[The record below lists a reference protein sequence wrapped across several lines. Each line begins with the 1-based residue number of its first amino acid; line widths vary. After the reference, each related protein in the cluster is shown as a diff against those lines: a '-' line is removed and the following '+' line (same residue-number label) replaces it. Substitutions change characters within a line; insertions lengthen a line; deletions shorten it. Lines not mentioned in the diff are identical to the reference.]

1 MGIEAM
7 RIVKLTESHVL
18 KPFDCGDQVAENR
31 ERMQGMFASQIG
43 KSAGH
48 YRFNLESLLCGE
60 KLPFVSASAL
70 NGIRRTLAEE
80 LDSQTC
86 IKKDILHREPG
97 RKGENVGLSMKN
109 VSYKANVANALSEQV
124 YKEAGAVVS
133 EQAFELT
140 HRPGA
145 ELMRTRY
152 CIKHELGLCPK
163 QPATGKKPIHGKLFL
178 LNNGQKFA
186 RTSIALP
193 AK

>member
-1 MGIEAM
+1 
-7 RIVKLTESHVL
+7 
-18 KPFDCGDQVAENR
+18 
-31 ERMQGMFASQIG
+31 MQGMFASQIG

-80 LDSQTC
+80 LDRQSC

-97 RKGENVGLSMKN
+97 RKGENVGLPMKN
-109 VSYKANVANALSEQV
+109 VSYKANISNTLSEQI
-124 YKEAGAVVS
+124 YKEAGAIVS

-152 CIKHELGLCPK
+152 CIKYELGLCPK
-163 QPATGKKPIHGKLFL
+163 QLAQGKKTVSRKLFL

-186 RTSIALP
+186 IHFDCTACEMTVTL
-193 AK
+193 